1 MFDLLS
7 RLQDHARDLAGRLDS
22 EEVGGE
28 LVRAVLGFARAV
40 VRFIMTAGA
49 ATQNGTSLK
58 PAIEQLIE
66 DAPVALQTLSD
77 AMPTL
82 ADLLFNPETWE
93 TSVIEISESDR
104 WRQTTELAM
113 ALIDRVLEESV
124 DVLLG
129 DSEREWPLVEAFT
142 KMESSLDEVIE
153 TYLNP
158 LLGSP

>member
-58 PAIEQLIE
+58 PLIE

-124 DVLLG
+124 DVLMG
-129 DSEREWPLVEAFT
+129 DSEREWPLVETFT